1 MVPGSSPE
9 PAGALGTPGGITLAA
24 AAPSIGARVSEGP
37 EAEATGAD
45 VLSDSNELALVDTD
59 GGVAGR
65 TEVVVDGVVADGV
78 VEDGVVVD
86 GVVADADI
94 AGDVELDDDWPATPS
109 LTFSELTFPGAVS
122 ADPVDV
128 VADGNAP
135 FPKNNWPMPSG
146 LSSTLPRSISRFRQ
160 PKTSGA
166 R

>member
-1 MVPGSSPE
+1 MVSSSSPE

-24 AAPSIGARVSEGP
+24 AAPSTGARVSEGP

-45 VLSDSNELALVDTD
+45 VLSDSSELALDDTD

-65 TEVVVDGVVADGV
+65 TEVAVDGEVVDGVV
-78 VEDGVVVD
+78 EDAGIV
-86 GVVADADI
+86 
-94 AGDVELDDDWPATPS
+94 GDVELDDDWPATPS
-109 LTFSELTFPGAVS
+109 LTLSELTFPGAVS
-122 ADPVDV
+122 TEPVEG
-128 VADGNAP
+128 VANGNVP
-135 FPKNNWPMPSG
+135 LPKNNWPMPSG